1 MKVPFTRWPDHL
13 AARYRENGYW
23 IGRPLTDILTQRARQ
38 APDAQALLCGARS
51 FSYQALDEASELLAI
66 SLHERGLRRHDTA
79 LVQLP
84 NVAEFYIAFFA
95 LLKIGVVPV
104 NALYTHR
111 AYELREYAAQLQPS
125 LLIGAAEHPLFGD
138 RIFAESLKTIAP
150 GLDEVLR
157 LGSGEEDDLARCIA
171 PGTGQVRRLPE
182 AAGPTAADDVAFFQ
196 LSGGST
202 GTPKLIPRTHDDYF
216 YSIRAS
222 ADICALGPRT
232 RYLCALPAGH
242 NYPLSSPGALGVFY
256 AGGTVALER
265 DPGAA
270 GCFAAIERHS
280 LTMAA
285 LVPSAVLLW
294 LQHAPG
300 RRYQLRT
307 LDLLQVGGASLPEA
321 IARRIPEELGCKLQ
335 QVFGMAEGLVNY
347 TRLDDNEEHVFTTQG
362 RPICADDEIR
372 VVDESGNP
380 VLPGEPGMLA
390 TRGPYTIRGYYRAE
404 EYDRIAFDADGFYRS
419 GDVVAALP
427 GGYLRVVGRVKDQIN
442 RGGEKIAS
450 EEIERLLIRHEA
462 IDDVAVIAIPDEKLG
477 EKSFAFF
484 VSRENDVKPATL
496 RRYLRELGIA
506 PYKLPDR
513 FEPIDRLPLTPVG
526 KVDKKALRGRT
537 VQPIPQT

>member
-13 AARYRENGYW
+13 ADRYREKGYW

-157 LGSGEEDDLARCIA
+157 LGSDEEDDLARCIA

-222 ADICALGPRT
+222 ADICALSPRT

-347 TRLDDNEEHVFTTQG
+347 TRLDDDEEHVFTTQG